1 MGHWNPRVVRRVYP
15 ARIVGT
21 GVELPEEVEYGVYEA
36 YYGLGDEAE
45 AVSITNGPTDV
56 VGESI
61 ADLRETLQRMLRALD
76 APVLDYETREEIK

>member
-1 MGHWNPRVVRRVYP
+1 MGHWNHRVVRRVYP
-15 ARIVGT
+15 AHIVV

-45 AVSITNGPTDV
+45 AVSITIGPTDV
-56 VGESI
+56 FGESI
-61 ADLRETLQRMLRALD
+61 ADLRETLQRMLRSLD